1 MKVAVIP
8 DAAMIVIPL
17 IEKNGHEY
25 ISPTNFSKYNDNE
38 NADLDDKLDRNKPPF
53 TLYGDRILIGDK
65 YTTNEVPSGVR
76 GRLSLMDNIIQNA
89 EAAIILGHRPKGY
102 KPMYDVLNELILFG
116 GTGCINEHNLVVN
129 IMKNRNIPIL
139 EVAHPN
145 NQEEII
151 RLIDR
156 VNDFLRNLKKY
167 RGKKILFNDDYLTID
182 LNQRESKKID
192 LNEFNKILMNL
203 MFNF

>member
-25 ISPTNFSKYNDNE
+25 ISPTNFSKYNDHE

-156 VNDFLRNLKKY
+156 VNDFLRNLEKY
-167 RGKKILFNDDYLTID
+167 RGKKILFNDDDLTID

-192 LNEFNKILMNL
+192 LNEFNKILNE
-203 MFNF
+203 FDV

>member
-38 NADLDDKLDRNKPPF
+38 NADPDDKLDGNKPPF

-76 GRLSLMDNIIQNA
+76 GRLSMMDSIIQNV

-116 GTGCINEHNLVVN
+116 GTGCNNEHNLVVN

-151 RLIDR
+151 KLIDR
-156 VNDFLRNLKKY
+156 ANDFLRNLEKY
-167 RGKKILFNDDYLTID
+167 RGKKILFNDDDLTID
-182 LNQRESKKID
+182 LNRRESKKID
-192 LNEFNKILMNL
+192 LNEFNKILNEY
-203 MFNF
+203 